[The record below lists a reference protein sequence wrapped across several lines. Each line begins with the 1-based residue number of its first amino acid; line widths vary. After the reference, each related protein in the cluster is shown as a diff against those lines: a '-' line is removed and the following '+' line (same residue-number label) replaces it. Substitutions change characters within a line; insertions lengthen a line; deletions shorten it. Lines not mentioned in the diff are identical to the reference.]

1 MQQTLWVVGKVPNG
15 RVAKTYSA
23 FATGQCLRDNLA
35 ALANLPLLVI
45 AARRGLLL
53 NGRREL
59 TMSPSVGRIW
69 VRNPRPDRG
78 AAIRDR
84 RQLG

>member
-45 AARRGLLL
+45 AYRTRSIGTPSSCNRFTRTTAVATSVTVVDGCQGLPL
-53 NGRREL
+53 
-59 TMSPSVGRIW
+59 S
-69 VRNPRPDRG
+69 
-78 AAIRDR
+78 
-84 RQLG
+84 